1 MNLPLDLK
9 RVAQVNAKIYL
20 KDRKQFGNIS
30 YYGDDMVKV
39 NVGTSKEPYYIDYS
53 TADFHAKLINEEV
66 VAKSRVTMKDDDSM
80 RVTIRPRVIMAEPET
95 SSVQDLKPITTYGPP
110 MTMDLPLF
118 PGPHIPKPFQPKQE
132 LLTGYIDEKS
142 GKFSA
147 TLQSGMIE
155 IKYHKVTRKV
165 ELELDSVQLA
175 KLKELGII

>member
-1 MNLPLDLK
+1 MNLPPDLK

-39 NVGTSKEPYYIDYS
+39 NVGTAKEPYYIDYA
-53 TADFHAKLINEEV
+53 TADFHAKLMSEDV

-80 RVTIRPRVIMAEPET
+80 RVTIRPRVIMAEPEAPIT
-95 SSVQDLKPITTYGPP
+95 AFGPPITMDPLLFPAPQMLKPP
-110 MTMDLPLF
+110 
-118 PGPHIPKPFQPKQE
+118 QPTRE

-142 GKFSA
+142 GKFSP
-147 TLQSGMIE
+147 TLQNGMIE

>member
-9 RVAQVNAKIYL
+9 RVAQVNAKVYL

-30 YYGDDMVKV
+30 YYGTDLVKV
-39 NVGTSKEPYYIDYS
+39 NVGTSKEPFYVDFS
-53 TADFHAKLINEEV
+53 TPDFHSKLMSEEV

-80 RVTIRPRVIMAEPET
+80 RVTIRPRVIMAEPEST
-95 SSVQDLKPITTYGPP
+95 SGHQS
-110 MTMDLPLF
+110 MDPKSF
-118 PGPHIPKPFQPKQE
+118 PVPQVLNVAPANPSPQNA

-142 GKFSA
+142 GKFST
-147 TLQSGMIE
+147 TLQSGFIE
-155 IKYHKVTRKV
+155 VRYHKVTRKV